1 MKSEVERNFYR
12 TLGSRIRQL
21 RRMNLSQEQLAKA
34 SQLSRTSIVNIEAG
48 RQKLLVYN
56 LFQIAAA
63 LKSTPGALLAP
74 LEPTKTEIPKIDSS
88 SDAAEWVQRSV
99 KRAIETKLSQ

>member
-1 MKSEVERNFYR
+1 
-12 TLGSRIRQL
+12 
-21 RRMNLSQEQLAKA
+21 MNLSQEQLAKA